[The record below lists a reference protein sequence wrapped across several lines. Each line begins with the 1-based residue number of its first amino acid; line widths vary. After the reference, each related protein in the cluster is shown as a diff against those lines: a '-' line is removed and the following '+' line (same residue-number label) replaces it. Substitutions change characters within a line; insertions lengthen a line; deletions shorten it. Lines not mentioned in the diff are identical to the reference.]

1 MAGFI
6 YELSRVGRC
15 FRFKA
20 VNISFIDIGDAR
32 MFNRFCT
39 CSVACS
45 VTCLQMVTLKSP
57 SCSNR
62 GFFRPC
68 CRQSFTISPVPVPA
82 FSMNPERCRGFCN
95 QWVVGVRF
103 VRLIKLLRGQFI
115 RQLSWI
121 PNLETVFEQHHLY
134 AGVACVVCGRG
145 CIPVP

>member
-1 MAGFI
+1 MFTKVLPFFVNLYFCLGLLGEAGLVISTRFSAMAGFI

-20 VNISFIDIGDAR
+20 LNISFIDIGDAR

-39 CSVACS
+39 CSVTCS
-45 VTCLQMVTLKSP
+45 VTCRQIITLKSP

-82 FSMNPERCRGFCN
+82 FSMNPERCRGSAIN
-95 QWVVGVRF
+95 GVF
-103 VRLIKLLRGQFI
+103 
-115 RQLSWI
+115 
-121 PNLETVFEQHHLY
+121 
-134 AGVACVVCGRG
+134 G
-145 CIPVP
+145 CDL